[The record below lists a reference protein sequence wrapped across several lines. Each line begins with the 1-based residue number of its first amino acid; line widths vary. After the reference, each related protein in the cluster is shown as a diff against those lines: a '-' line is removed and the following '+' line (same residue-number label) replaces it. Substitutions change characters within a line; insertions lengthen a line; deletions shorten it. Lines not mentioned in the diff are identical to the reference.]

1 MLRIKTVLPT
11 PIYTIRV
18 CNTDD
23 KIMFIR
29 IVVLMR
35 IQYIAVIAAAALIA
49 AGGLL
54 FYFTQNNGSAP
65 DEGYLYALYT
75 DSEKNLNIIDV
86 YESHFE
92 DGKATS
98 LTQRYRTSDS
108 LDGINSFWQFD
119 KDTGKGPFGTFYAAI
134 NLMDSGKAYEA
145 DDKIEKRRST
155 SVGSVAYI
163 LDPNNLTKTL
173 AGNTFTTD
181 LYNVMLMIPTVYWTS
196 DKVVADSTKGN
207 LVKGTEYNVL
217 YVSSSS
223 SYAPSGHERI
233 EGMKAYA
240 HSASTSSGK
249 TDFETNIYPYLGI
262 GVYESYATKD
272 GDPAGAGKLVS
283 QSGKVPT
290 TQIDVD
296 GFKALADALTPADSK
311 RMRSDYQQWNYY
323 QWTLY
328 KIMSYTV
335 MGSKNAQVMVDPGF
349 TEENTSCAVTGSTDS
364 IGFIGAAES
373 TLTAE
378 GTVSTGKGKTA
389 AKLFIENSWGSL
401 NVFIGDAYVTGETHD
416 AMYLHPGNYLGGEN
430 VVETRTQPLMEKWA
444 DVYRTGERHRVIAG
458 ASTTPAVWDTPILA
472 DANKD
477 AYTDTAF
484 PGDIVNAAE
493 KGVFSLTAGGR
504 WDNTYY
510 AGVAFICA
518 GYDIG
523 LTNEYRGARLAYL
536 LSEDTS

>member
-1 MLRIKTVLPT
+1 MTA
-11 PIYTIRV
+11 YTMSVR
-18 CNTDD
+18 NTNG

-29 IVVLMR
+29 IVILMKV
-35 IQYIAVIAAAALIA
+35 QYLVVIAAAALIA
-49 AGGLL
+49 AGGML
-54 FYFTQNNGSAP
+54 FNFTQNNENTP

-75 DSEKNLNIIDV
+75 DSEKNLDIIDV

-98 LTQRYRTSDS
+98 LTQRYRSSES
-108 LDGINSFWQFD
+108 LEGINPFWQFD
-119 KDTGKGPFGTFYAAI
+119 KDTGTGPFGTFYAAI
-134 NLMDSGKAYEA
+134 NLMNDGKAYDT
-145 DDKIEKRRST
+145 DDQTEKRRST
-155 SVGSVAYI
+155 SVGYIAYV
-163 LDPNNLTKTL
+163 LDPYDLNKTL
-173 AGNTFTTD
+173 AGNPFTQD
-181 LYNVMLMIPTVYWTS
+181 LYNVMLMIPTVYWIS
-196 DKVVADSTKGN
+196 NKVVADATEGN

-223 SYAPSGHERI
+223 SYTPSGHERI

-240 HSASTSSGK
+240 HSASTTSGK
-249 TDFETNIYPYLGI
+249 TDFETSVYPYLGI

-272 GDPAGAGKLVS
+272 SDPAGAGKLVS
-283 QSGKVPT
+283 QSGKIPAA
-290 TQIDVD
+290 QIDVD
-296 GFKALADALTPADSK
+296 GFKALADALTPAASK
-311 RMRSDYQQWNYY
+311 EMRSDYQQWNYY

-328 KIMSYTV
+328 KIMCYTI
-335 MGSKNAQVMVDPGF
+335 MGSKNSQVMVDPGF
-349 TEENTSCAVTGSTDS
+349 TEENTSCAVTGSTDN

-378 GTVSTGKGKTA
+378 GTISTGKGKTA
-389 AKLFIENSWGSL
+389 AKLFIENGWGSL
-401 NVFIGDAYVTGETHD
+401 NVFVGDAFVTGESHD
-416 AMYLHPGNYLGGEN
+416 AMYLHTGNYLGGEN
-430 VVETRTQPLMEKWA
+430 LIETRTQPSSMVKWA

-472 DANKD
+472 DANRD

-493 KGVFSLTAGGR
+493 EGVFSLTAGGR

-510 AGVAFICA
+510 AGTAFICA

-523 LTNEYRGARLAYL
+523 LNNEYRGARLAYL
-536 LSEDTS
+536 LSEHTG